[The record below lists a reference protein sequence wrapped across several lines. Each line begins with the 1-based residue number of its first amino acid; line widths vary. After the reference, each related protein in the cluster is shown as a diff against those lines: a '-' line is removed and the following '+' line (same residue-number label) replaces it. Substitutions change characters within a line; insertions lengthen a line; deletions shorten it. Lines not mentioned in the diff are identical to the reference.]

1 MQLRANSNPSS
12 SAKAPAASV
21 SRGVGQRADA
31 LGRTPLQLQ
40 RAFGALLRD
49 RFPLT
54 VQGVTALVIA
64 MFTLRTFGYG
74 RMDLVVFALA
84 VCALAIVLFSTV
96 IVLLGGLML
105 RYQIID
111 QLERQV
117 ILKRHIAR
125 IKVEAGYPNET
136 GFTMP
141 TMPWLPL
148 ISVRWEIVR
157 PGSIRTR
164 NRLSEDEQQWE
175 EEIVPLRR
183 CKSATI
189 TRRFTVSDVLGFSRF
204 SWRFTLEGELL
215 ALPQAGSIKSLPLL
229 RSLTAEDGI
238 PDPGGHPEGDR
249 MDIRPYVPGDS
260 VRNIMWKVYARNRHL
275 NVRLAERSVFH
286 SNRTLAY
293 LLSSPHDEAA
303 AAVARVAVESG
314 ALGEDW
320 LFCADGGDTPT
331 NSIGEALELIAQSRA
346 LDGAHPYGLDQYLQ
360 HFGNQGSVHCIV
372 FASAEHGPWLHQ
384 LRATIGRFRVRF
396 SVVLATDGFIT
407 TKPRPRWQK
416 VLFSESAA
424 SREQA
429 EREGQATSL
438 AQLSRLLTELGQLVE
453 STLVVDRR
461 TGQTYDKRMNRV

>member
-1 MQLRANSNPSS
+1 MQSRTNSSGSGEALSARPQQTSADQSATRRLSVRAL
-12 SAKAPAASV
+12 V
-21 SRGVGQRADA
+21 SHLLD
-31 LGRTPLQLQ
+31 
-40 RAFGALLRD
+40 LLRE

-54 VQGVTALVIA
+54 VQGVAVLVIA
-64 MFTLRTFGYG
+64 MFALRTFGYG

-96 IVLLGGLML
+96 IVLLGGLLL
-105 RYQIID
+105 RYQIVD

-125 IKVEAGYPNET
+125 MKVEAGYPNET
-136 GFTMP
+136 GFTMS

-157 PGSIRTR
+157 PDAIRTR
-164 NRLSEDEQQWE
+164 NRLSEDELQWE
-175 EEIVPLRR
+175 EEIIPLRR
-183 CKSATI
+183 CKSPTI
-189 TRRFTVSDVLGFSRF
+189 TRRFTVRDVLGFSRF
-204 SWRFTLEGELL
+204 SWRFTQEGELL

-249 MDIRPYVPGDS
+249 MEIRPYVPGDP

-275 NVRLAERSVFH
+275 TVRLAERSVFH

-293 LLSSPHDEAA
+293 LLSGPNDEAA

-331 NSIGEALELIAQSRA
+331 NQIGEALELIAQSRA
-346 LDGAHPYGLDQYLQ
+346 LDGAHAYGLDHYLQ
-360 HFGNQGSVHCIV
+360 HFGYQGSVHCIV
-372 FASAEHGPWLHQ
+372 FANAEAGPWLQQ

-407 TKPRPRWQK
+407 SKPRPRWQK
-416 VLFSESAA
+416 LLFNDSEAR
-424 SREQA
+424 REQR
-429 EREGQATSL
+429 ESEGQATSVVE
-438 AQLSRLLTELGQLVE
+438 LSRLLTELGQLVE
-453 STLVVDRR
+453 STMVVDRR
-461 TGQTYDKRMNRV
+461 TGLTYDKRMNRV